1 MTDFDTIAA
10 FIGRHHVMTLAT
22 VGGGTPATSTGHEGA
37 RPWVAHA
44 FYAWMGDERWFVF
57 MNNPAT
63 RHGTEMSACPHVAAA
78 IALET
83 RVVGR
88 LQGLQI
94 EGEVRMA
101 ADADLDAARR
111 AYLRRFP
118 YAVVMEQPMWILC
131 PTLMKLTD
139 NTLGF
144 GKKLIWERDFNSA
157 RQRVGGETSLR

>member
-1 MTDFDTIAA
+1 MEDLERIVA
-10 FIGRHHVMTLAT
+10 FVRRHHVMTLAT
-22 VGGGTPATSTGHEGA
+22 TGAGR

-44 FYAWMGDERWFVF
+44 FYAWVPSERWFVF

-63 RHGTEMSACPHVAAA
+63 RHGAEMAACERVAAA

-94 EGEVRMA
+94 EGVVRLA
-101 ADADLDAARR
+101 EGADLDTARR

-118 YAVVMEQPMWILC
+118 YAAVMEQPLWVLE

-144 GKKLIWERDFNSA
+144 GKKLIWREVES
-157 RQRVGGETSLR
+157 